1 MSVGQNTK
9 VHCSISFRSTE
20 YDALVPDI
28 DYVDLPQTYHE
39 EENNRMN
46 LSTVDEAR
54 S

>member
-1 MSVGQNTK
+1 MMHWCQILVFLLKHVG
-9 VHCSISFRSTE
+9 
-20 YDALVPDI
+20 ALNP